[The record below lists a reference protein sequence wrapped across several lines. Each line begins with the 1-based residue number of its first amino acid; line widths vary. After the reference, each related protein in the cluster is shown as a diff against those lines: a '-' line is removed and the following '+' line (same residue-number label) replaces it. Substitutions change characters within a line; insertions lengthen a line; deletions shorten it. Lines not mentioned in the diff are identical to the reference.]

1 MQAVIG
7 RVTIKSGREDE
18 TLAMVREG
26 GVAMLSGMSGS
37 AGGYWARAVEGEL
50 VQHSFWLFD
59 TEEDARA
66 AEATFNTLRDMP
78 DAPATFVSVDVC
90 ELSRRRSE
98 AVDAYRYSVVDRQ
111 APGG

>member
-1 MQAVIG
+1 MHAVIG
-7 RVTIKSGREDE
+7 RVTIKPGREDE

-37 AGGYWARAVEGEL
+37 TGGYWARAVEGEL
-50 VQHSFWLFD
+50 VQHSFWIFEN
-59 TEEDARA
+59 EEDARA

-90 ELSRRRSE
+90 
-98 AVDAYRYSVVDRQ
+98 DVVAQ
-111 APGG
+111 A